1 MLLYKCATLHIFV
14 EVICKYR
21 IYVLCLLVEMVRNKK
36 HDKQPSLLAKIIIM
50 SSSWSFGSVY

>member
-1 MLLYKCATLHIFV
+1 MHIFV

-50 SSSWSFGSVY
+50 SSSWCFGSVY